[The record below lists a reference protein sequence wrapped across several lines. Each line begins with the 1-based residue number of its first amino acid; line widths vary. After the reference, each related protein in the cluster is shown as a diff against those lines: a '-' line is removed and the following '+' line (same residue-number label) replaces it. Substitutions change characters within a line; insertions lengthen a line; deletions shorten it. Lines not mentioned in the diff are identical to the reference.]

1 VTGNNAPRILVV
13 GGGPTG
19 SATAIALRREV
30 PDAHVTVV
38 DKATFPRDKT
48 CGDGL
53 GPGAR
58 RVLDGLGLTELL
70 QEFHMPMS
78 VAISGPG
85 GVEAFARGP
94 IMEGRDLAGYVTPR
108 LALDDLLL
116 GAARDAGAEIREGV
130 SFEGMTPAGLTP
142 AREAPAGEAPSGG
155 GERVTLSDGEATFD
169 LVIGADGAYSGV
181 RRAMGIERPSMKHT
195 HIAMRAY
202 GKVTHPDK
210 PVSDTLRFDFL
221 ESLLPVYGWVFP
233 LPDDGANLGVGIPV
247 NHLKR
252 QTERHGRKLRDLF
265 DLYVEDLERRGFEV
279 SGLERVTAH
288 QLPHA
293 AARTPMTAPGHAA
306 VLLGDA
312 AATINPLSGEGIF
325 YGMAA
330 GVQLAEHLGALER
343 ARSAWRGEGLPD
355 ALAGFERAHRNRF
368 GRHFRECYLAQQLMR
383 SKLWAGVATR
393 AVAASDDA
401 MAHVALMLFDEQSAG
416 SRGLLRLAANSVR
429 PLLRRRAP
437 GARVDR

>member
-1 VTGNNAPRILVV
+1 MTGNNAPRILVV

-19 SATAIALRREV
+19 AATAIALRREL
-30 PDAHVTVV
+30 PDAHVTLV

-58 RVLDGLGLTELL
+58 RVLDGLGLSERLR
-70 QEFHMPMS
+70 EFHMPMS

-85 GVEAFARGP
+85 GVEAYARGP

-108 LALDDLLL
+108 LALDALLL
-116 GAARDAGAEIREGV
+116 EAARDAGTEVREGV
-130 SFEGMTPAGLTP
+130 SFEGATA
-142 AREAPAGEAPSGG
+142 ADDG
-155 GERVTLSDGEATFD
+155 GERVVLSDGAATFD
-169 LVIGADGAYSGV
+169 LVVGADGAYSTV
-181 RRAMGIERPSMKHT
+181 RRALGVERPAMAHT

-202 GKVTHPDK
+202 GTVTHPEK

-247 NHLKR
+247 THLKR
-252 QTERHGRKLRDLF
+252 QTERHGRTLRDLF

-279 SGLERVTAH
+279 SGLERVAAH

-293 AARTPMTAPGHAA
+293 GARTPMTAPGHAA

-343 ARSAWRGEGLPD
+343 AGTAWRGAGLPA
-355 ALAGFERAHRNRF
+355 ALAGFERAHRSRF
-368 GRHFRECYLAQQLMR
+368 ARHYRECYLAQQLMR
-383 SKLWAGVATR
+383 STLWAGVATR

-416 SRGLLRLAANSVR
+416 SRGLLRLAANSLR

-437 GARVDR
+437 AAPAGR

>member
-1 VTGNNAPRILVV
+1 M

-19 SATAIALRREV
+19 AATAIALRREL
-30 PDAHVTVV
+30 PDAHLTLV

-58 RVLDGLGLTELL
+58 RVLDGLGLSELL
-70 QEFHMPMS
+70 REFHMPMS

-85 GVEAFARGP
+85 GVEALARGP

-116 GAARDAGAEIREGV
+116 GAARDAGTEVREGV
-130 SFEGMTPAGLTP
+130 SFEGMTPVATG
-142 AREAPAGEAPSGG
+142 A
-155 GERVTLSDGEATFD
+155 GERVVLSDGAATFD

-181 RRAMGIERPSMKHT
+181 RRAMGVERPAMRHT

-233 LPDDGANLGVGIPV
+233 LADDGANLGVGIPV

-265 DLYVEDLERRGFEV
+265 DLYVEDLERRGFAV
-279 SGLERVTAH
+279 SGLERVAAH

-343 ARSAWRGEGLPD
+343 AGTAWRGEELPA
-355 ALAGFERAHRNRF
+355 ALAGFEQAHRSRF

-416 SRGLLRLAANSVR
+416 SRGLLRLAANSLR

-437 GARVDR
+437 AARAGR

>member
-1 VTGNNAPRILVV
+1 MASDNTPRILVV

-19 SATAIALRREV
+19 AATAIALRREL
-30 PDAHVTVV
+30 PDAHVTLV

-58 RVLDGLGLTELL
+58 RVLDGLGLSERLR
-70 QEFHMPMS
+70 EFHMPMA

-116 GAARDAGAEIREGV
+116 GAAREAGAEVHEGV
-130 SFEGMTPAGLTP
+130 SFESMTA
-142 AREAPAGEAPSGG
+142 AASAPGAAPEGG
-155 GERVTLSDGEATFD
+155 GERVVLSDREATFD
-169 LVIGADGAYSGV
+169 LVVGADGAYSAV
-181 RRAMGIERPSMKHT
+181 RRAMRVERPAMRHT

-252 QTERHGRKLRDLF
+252 QTERHGRTLRDLF
-265 DLYVEDLERRGFEV
+265 DLYVEDLGHRGFEV
-279 SGLERVTAH
+279 SGLERVAAH

-293 AARTPMTAPGHAA
+293 GARTPMTASGHAA

-343 ARSAWRGEGLPD
+343 AGRAWRGADLPA
-355 ALAGFERAHRNRF
+355 ALAGFERAHRDRF
-368 GRHFRECYLAQQLMR
+368 ARHYRECYLAQQLMR
-383 SKLWAGVATR
+383 STLWAGVATR
-393 AVAASDDA
+393 AVAASDEA

-437 GARVDR
+437 AARAGR

>member
-1 VTGNNAPRILVV
+1 MAGNNAPRILVV

-19 SATAIALRREV
+19 TATAIALRREL
-30 PDAHVTVV
+30 PDAHVTLV

-58 RVLDGLGLTELL
+58 RVLDGLGLSELL
-70 QEFHMPMS
+70 REFHMPMS

-85 GVEAFARGP
+85 GVEAIARGP
-94 IMEGRDLAGYVTPR
+94 LMEGRDLAGYVTPR

-116 GAARDAGAEIREGV
+116 GAARDSRAEVREGV
-130 SFEGMTPAGLTP
+130 SFEGMSPAD
-142 AREAPAGEAPSGG
+142 G
-155 GERVTLSDGEATFD
+155 GERVTLSDGVATFD

-181 RRAMGIERPSMKHT
+181 RRAMGVERPAMRHT

-233 LPDDGANLGVGIPV
+233 LADDGANLGVGIPV

-252 QTERHGRKLRDLF
+252 QTERHGRTLRDLF
-265 DLYVEDLERRGFEV
+265 DLYVEDLERRGFSV
-279 SGLERVTAH
+279 SGLERVAVH

-343 ARSAWRGEGLPD
+343 AGKAWRGGAARRPGRVRAGAPDPVRAALPRVLPGPAAHAVH
-355 ALAGFERAHRNRF
+355 ALGRRRDPCGRRLRRRDGARGAHAVR
-368 GRHFRECYLAQQLMR
+368 
-383 SKLWAGVATR
+383 R
-393 AVAASDDA
+393 AVVGLARPAAA
-401 MAHVALMLFDEQSAG
+401 GGEQSAPAAAASG
-416 SRGLLRLAANSVR
+416 TSR
-429 PLLRRRAP
+429 P
-437 GARVDR
+437 GRSLSLVKFCQN

>member
-1 VTGNNAPRILVV
+1 MVGDNAPRILVV

-19 SATAIALRREV
+19 AATAVALRREL
-30 PDAHVTVV
+30 PGAHVTVI

-58 RVLDGLGLTELL
+58 RVLDGLGLSGLL
-70 QEFHMPMS
+70 DRFHMPMS

-94 IMEGRDLAGYVTPR
+94 FMDGHDLAGYVTPR
-108 LALDDLLL
+108 LVLDDLLL
-116 GAARDAGAEIREGV
+116 GAARDAGAEVREGV
-130 SFEGMTPAGLTP
+130 AFPGMTPVAGAEQVPLP
-142 AREAPAGEAPSGG
+142 
-155 GERVTLSDGEATFD
+155 DGDTTFD
-169 LVIGADGAYSGV
+169 LVIGADGAYSAV
-181 RRAMGIERPSMKHT
+181 RRTLGVERPPMRHT
-195 HIAMRAY
+195 HVAMRAY
-202 GKVTHPDK
+202 GTVTHPEK

-233 LPDDGANLGVGIPV
+233 LPGDGANIGVGLPV
-247 NHLKR
+247 EHLRR
-252 QTERHGRKLRDLF
+252 QTERHGRTLRDLF
-265 DLYVEDLERRGFEV
+265 DLYVEDLRRRGFEV
-279 SGLERVTAH
+279 SGLERIATH

-293 AARTPMTAPGHAA
+293 AARTPMTAPGRAA

-330 GVQLAEHLGALER
+330 GVQLAEHLGALDR
-343 ARSAWRGEGLPD
+343 AGQDWRGERLPA
-355 ALAGFERAHRNRF
+355 ALAGFERAHQRRF
-368 GRHFRECYLAQQLMR
+368 ARHYRECYLAQRLMSSR
-383 SKLWAGVATR
+383 LWAGIATR
-393 AVAASDDA
+393 AVAASDEA

-416 SRGLLRLAANSVR
+416 SRGLLRLAGSSLR
-429 PLLRRRAP
+429 PLLRGRERVARA
-437 GARVDR
+437 GR